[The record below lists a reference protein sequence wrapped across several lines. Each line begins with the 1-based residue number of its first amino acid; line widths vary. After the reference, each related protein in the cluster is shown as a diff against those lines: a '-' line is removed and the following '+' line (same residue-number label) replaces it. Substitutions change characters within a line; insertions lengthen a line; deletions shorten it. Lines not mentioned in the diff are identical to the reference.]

1 MRRVRWTDGLERG
14 FIQREHISM
23 GSVMSVSLHTERV
36 GESADSIRGDMGP
49 DSFRF
54 AGSTR
59 TWAGQERETTPGSGH
74 DPVPEISVSMLM
86 CSNA

>member
-1 MRRVRWTDGLERG
+1 
-14 FIQREHISM
+14 
-23 GSVMSVSLHTERV
+23 MSVRLHTARV
-36 GESADSIRGDMGP
+36 GERAESSCGDMGP

-74 DPVPEISVSMLM
+74 DPVPETSVSMLM
-86 CSNA
+86 CSNARLSGPQRPALELDDGTK